1 MMEARL
7 IFFNDAR
14 LLEGPCWDA
23 AHGALYFVA
32 IRQNTVFRLE
42 VGNGRVT
49 SYATQGC
56 VGAAVLRGEELLV
69 AEKSGIYRL
78 DPATGARRF
87 LAQPEPDPAMRYND
101 GKLDPRGRFLIG
113 TMGDP
118 ERNTRGGLYAVEP
131 DGSSRRLI
139 GGTTIANGLGF
150 SLDERTLYFIDT
162 PTRKVMAYGYDV
174 ETGTLST
181 PGRVAVAIEGEG
193 SPDGMCVDAQG
204 RLWVALFGGGRVCRF
219 DPETGRMDAEIALP
233 CRNVTSCCIGG
244 EAMDTLFITTA
255 KCAGLDE
262 PLAGGLFAAKLTE

>member
-1 MMEARL
+1 MEARL

-42 VGNGRVT
+42 VGTGRVT

-56 VGAAVLRGEELLV
+56 VGAVVLRGEELLV

-78 DPATGARRF
+78 DPATGVRRF

-162 PTRKVMAYGYDV
+162 PTRRVMAYGYDA
-174 ETGTLST
+174 ERGELTT
-181 PGRVAVAIEGEG
+181 PGRRVAVEIEGEG

-219 DPETGRMDAEIALP
+219 DPDTGRMDAQIALP